1 MQDIVKS
8 ALEKLPEIIK
18 AAASSPLG
26 IISLLAIIFAALA
39 YAFFR
44 KSSERWRLTSL
55 SIFFVG
61 CLAFG
66 YVTLSSHNES
76 EPKKER
82 LTVLSSAVAKF
93 NASAKLAKDNKT
105 ITPSTPIPSDLK
117 QAMNGFEESWMASSL
132 EEKKAIQ
139 QKDLYAALDGDI
151 RIHRVLEDGSESKP
165 ESQRWADEAIQFFSE
180 AQSGALL
187 TESILNKA
195 AIFLDIA
202 QLNNNDKELFE
213 RMAKDG
219 DKIMNRA
226 YQTATPEQKPE
237 VLRITSR
244 FYYLLAR
251 PRSFRLSEDWDNNYL
266 QLAYQKIQ
274 EAYALAPN
282 DIKNIN
288 QFTRATM
295 RYAKNPPQDLN
306 PEWTAKIR
314 DARDKLQ
321 SVFIKNSN
329 DLTTLEQR
337 LSPLNVIGTATLE
350 YAARAWKESKK
361 ETNRELG
368 SNLLQDIDNVG
379 LPRLREAVALLQNS
393 ELRKSYG
400 FDLYF
405 DIARTLAIKSSILK
419 RIGKASESED
429 AFVELQK
436 NLAQAKE
443 NAKTSQV
450 ESAIKNINGEITF
463 MLLTEKQRSQL
474 RKSMS
479 IG

>member
-1 MQDIVKS
+1 MQDIIKS

-26 IISLLAIIFAALA
+26 VISLLSILFSALA
-39 YAFFR
+39 YTFFR
-44 KSSERWRLTSL
+44 KSNERWRLTSL

-66 YVTLSSHNES
+66 YVALPSTRNPELRNVG
-76 EPKKER
+76 
-82 LTVLSSAVAKF
+82 LTELPSAVTKF

-105 ITPSTPIPSDLK
+105 ITPGTPIPSDLR
-117 QAMNGFEESWMASSL
+117 QVMNKFEESWVASSL
-132 EEKKAIQ
+132 EEKKKIQ
-139 QKDLYAALDGDI
+139 QKDLFTALDSDI
-151 RIHRVLEDGSESKP
+151 RIHRILEDGSESKP

-180 AQSGALL
+180 AQSGTLL
-187 TESILNKA
+187 TDAILNKA

-213 RMAKDG
+213 KMAKDG
-219 DKIMNRA
+219 DKLMNRA
-226 YQTATPEQKPE
+226 YQTASPEQKPE

-295 RYAKNPPQDLN
+295 RYAKNPPQDKN
-306 PEWTAKIR
+306 PEWTTKIR
-314 DARDKLQ
+314 GARDKLQ
-321 SVFIKNSN
+321 SAFISNSN
-329 DLTTLEQR
+329 NLTTLEQR

-350 YAARAWKESKK
+350 YAARTWGESKIK
-361 ETNRELG
+361 NNKELG
-368 SNLLQDIDNVG
+368 STLIQDIDSVG

-405 DIARTLAIKSSILK
+405 DIARMLAIKSSILK
-419 RIGKASESED
+419 SIGKPSESEE
-429 AFVELQK
+429 AFIELRK

-443 NAKTSQV
+443 NAKTSQI

-463 MLLTEKQRSQL
+463 MLLTEKQRTQL